1 MWRREF
7 ILGLGG
13 MALVPSAVAR
23 GQQAAMPLVGY
34 LSNGTPAGFSQLVA
48 AFRRGLNEAGYV
60 EGRNVRIEFR
70 WAEGR
75 EDKLP
80 ALSAEL
86 IRLQPSVIA
95 ATGGSSPAVA
105 ARMATRTIPIV
116 FTGGQDPVA
125 LGLVES
131 IARPGGNATGVLNIA
146 VALTAKRIELLRTLV
161 PSAVRIAALVNATG
175 ASADELSRDL
185 EAAARSLG
193 QTIEIIAI
201 QNENELDA
209 AFAAMVAGGVGALHV
224 TSNPLFTSRA
234 ERIVALA
241 ARHAMPASYAFP
253 NFVNLGGLM
262 SYGADLPDQH
272 RQAGVYVGRILA
284 GARPADLPVLAPT
297 RFNLLI
303 NLKTAKAL
311 GLEIPARILALADEV
326 IE

>member
-1 MWRREF
+1 MRRREL

-13 MALVPSAVAR
+13 MAFARCGVAH

-60 EGRNVRIEFR
+60 EGRNVKIEFR

-75 EDKLP
+75 EDQLP

-116 FTGGQDPVA
+116 FTGGQDPVT

-161 PSAVRIAALVNATG
+161 PSAVRIAALVHATG
-175 ASADELSRDL
+175 TSAEEQSKDL
-185 EAAARSLG
+185 ETAARSHG
-193 QTIEIIAI
+193 QTIDISPIE
-201 QNENELDA
+201 NENDLDQ
-209 AFAAMVAGGVGALHV
+209 AFATMVSRGVGALHV
-224 TSNPLFTSRA
+224 TSHPFFTSRA
-234 ERIVALA
+234 ERIVTLA
-241 ARHAMPASYAFP
+241 AQHAIPASYAFP
-253 NFVNLGGLM
+253 NFVKLGGLM

-272 RQAGVYVGRILA
+272 RQAGVYVGRIL
-284 GARPADLPVLAPT
+284 GGTRPADLPVLAPT
-297 RFNLLI
+297 KFQLLI
-303 NLKTAKAL
+303 NLKTARAL
-311 GLEIPARILALADEV
+311 ALEIPARILALADEV